1 MQLLLKTLVC
11 VVLKMIS
18 FLFVFLLFNNH
29 IFFRLFIPPVY
40 AKFSLKNEKQ
50 NTKKTFDNY
59 QQFSPLETT
68 CRVSTHDTFQ
78 QLCRPM
84 RIERFLGLGRL
95 KV

>member
-40 AKFSLKNEKQ
+40 AKFSLKMKSRIQ
-50 NTKKTFDNY
+50 KKPLTIISN
-59 QQFSPLETT
+59 SPHLKPRVGFQPTT
-68 CRVSTHDTFQ
+68 LSNSFAGQ
-78 QLCRPM
+78 
-84 RIERFLGLGRL
+84 
-95 KV
+95 